1 MADLSTEGE
10 VEGVRL
16 RIPKQVMRS
25 MPYDDWLHLHNLI
38 RREAIDHRAT
48 ATACEIYTAADCDLA
63 MFVRDLLRTYGED
76 ARRP

>member
-1 MADLSTEGE
+1 MANLATEGE

-16 RIPKQVMRS
+16 RIPRQVMRS

-48 ATACEIYTAADCDLA
+48 ATACEIYTAADCSLA
-63 MFVRDLLRTYGED
+63 TFVRDLLHAYNAD
-76 ARRP
+76 AKRP